1 MVLHRHGGLV
11 DNHFNLALSR
21 VRFLTHLYHLARQY
35 HSIST
40 ITVVAMRDE
49 EKKVF
54 IGGRALRV
62 VVFLPLFFVHV
73 RLIVSKQL

>member
-11 DNHFNLALSR
+11 DNHFNLAPSR

-40 ITVVAMRDE
+40 ITVVTMRDE

-54 IGGRALRV
+54 IGGRALRA

-73 RLIVSKQL
+73 QLIASKQL